1 MPVAHVPPRVIMFP
15 YWLLFFIFALGA
27 LVDAL
32 RRSSSRA
39 LAGQAASVGQP
50 IRGLD
55 PLLSG
60 AALVAAFMIGF
71 RYQVGGDWYAYE
83 SIFERIGSLSFW
95 KALWYTDP
103 GYAFLNWA
111 ANAVGVEIWGANLV
125 CGLLFTFGLTRFART
140 QPYPWLVYVVAVPYL
155 VIGVGMGYSRQAVA
169 IGLSL
174 AGMAALS
181 RGSFTRFLFWI
192 FAAALFHRTVLV
204 LIPIIGISY
213 SRNRLQ
219 TLSLT
224 IVAVVL
230 ASVLLQESAEGF
242 KRAYV
247 TRAYESQGA
256 GIRLAMN
263 IVPAIIFLG
272 WSRRFEVGLA
282 ERMTWRNLS
291 IVALSSFALWM
302 VVETTVAVD
311 RLALY
316 IIPLQLFVFSRVPVV
331 FSRNGGPTPAI
342 VLLVIL
348 YSALVQFVWLFYANH
363 SKFWIPYQ
371 LYPVG

>member
-1 MPVAHVPPRVIMFP
+1 MFP
-15 YWLLFFIFALGA
+15 YWLLFFIFAFGA

-32 RRSSSRA
+32 RRSRSPA
-39 LAGQAASVGQP
+39 LASPAPSVGQP
-50 IRGLD
+50 VRGYD
-55 PLLSG
+55 PFLTS
-60 AALVAAFMIGF
+60 AALVAALMIGF
-71 RYQVGGDWYAYE
+71 RYQVGGDWNPYE
-83 SIFERIGSLSFW
+83 FIFEQIGRLSFW
-95 KALWYTDP
+95 KAVWYMDP

-111 ANAVGVEIWGANLV
+111 ANSLGIEIWSVNLV

-140 QPYPWLVYVVAVPYL
+140 QPYPWLVYVVAIPYL

-174 AGMAALS
+174 AGLAAIS
-181 RGSFTRFLFWI
+181 RGSFGRFLLWI
-192 FAAALFHRTVLV
+192 VAAALFHRTVLIF
-204 LIPIIGISY
+204 IPIIGISY

-224 IVAVVL
+224 IAAVVL
-230 ASVLLQESAEGF
+230 AYLLLQESAEGF

-247 TRAYESQGA
+247 TRVYESQGA

-263 IVPAIIFLG
+263 IVPAILFLA

-282 ERMTWRNLS
+282 ERTTWRNLS
-291 IVALSSFALWM
+291 IVALLSFAVWM

-316 IIPLQLFVFSRVPVV
+316 IIPLQLFVFSRLPIV
-331 FSRNGGPTPAI
+331 FSRNGTPATG
-342 VLLVIL
+342 VLLMVIL

-371 LYPVG
+371 LYPVF